1 MKPEDKPLAGKK
13 NDPMMPLVWVRNYT
27 GELGKTC
34 RVICTTMG
42 ASTDLENEGLRRLC
56 VNACYW
62 GVGLEDKISSQSNI
76 EYVGEYKPTP
86 FGFGKFKRGVKPSDW
101 ELSAQ

>member
-1 MKPEDKPLAGKK
+1 MKPDAKPVEGKK

-27 GELGKTC
+27 GESGKTC

-42 ASTDLENEGLRRLC
+42 ASMDLQNEGLRRLC

-62 GVGLEDKISSQSNI
+62 GLGLEDKIPTRSNV

-86 FGFGKFKRGVKPSDW
+86 FGFGKFTKGIKPSDH
-101 ELSAQ
+101 ELK